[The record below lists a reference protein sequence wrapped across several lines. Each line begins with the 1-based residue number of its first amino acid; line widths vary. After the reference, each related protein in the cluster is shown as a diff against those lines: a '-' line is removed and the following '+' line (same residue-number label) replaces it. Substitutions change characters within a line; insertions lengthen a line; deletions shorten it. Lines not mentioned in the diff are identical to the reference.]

1 MRARIVLGI
10 VIASMLIPV
19 LVQAHHV
26 DPRDPND
33 TRGLLDIK
41 RVDVAFTRQPRFQV
55 ITWRRWTA
63 KQIWDKGFGLVWLDT
78 FGKGR
83 YDYYALVR
91 SNGSGLVGEMFR
103 DRQGRRDRRLFFV
116 RAWKASRNSFSVRL
130 RLSRLRMPASR
141 RVYRWKVQTLFVG
154 SRCRRTCF
162 DFVPNQ
168 RAIREPNPFAPKPPP
183 TTTTILPTT
192 TTTASTVTASTV
204 TTIPTSTIPTSTIP
218 TTTTISPT
226 TTP

>member
-33 TRGLLDIK
+33 TRGLLDMK
-41 RVDVAFTRQPRFQV
+41 RVDVAFKRKPRFRV
-55 ITWRRWTA
+55 ITWPRWTA

-78 FGKGR
+78 FGTNR

-103 DRQGRRDRRLFFV
+103 DRQGGRDRRLF
-116 RAWKASRNSFSVRL
+116 SVRTWKTS
-130 RLSRLRMPASR
+130 RTSFNVRIPLSRLRLPKSR
-141 RVYRWKVQTLFVG
+141 RVYRWEVQTLFVG

-162 DFVPNQ
+162 DFVPNH
-168 RAIREPNPFAPKPPP
+168 RAIRERNPFAPEPTPTITPPP
-183 TTTTILPTT
+183 TTTTI
-192 TTTASTVTASTV
+192 ATVAT
-204 TTIPTSTIPTSTIP
+204 TTIPTTTIP
-218 TTTTISPT
+218 TTTISPT